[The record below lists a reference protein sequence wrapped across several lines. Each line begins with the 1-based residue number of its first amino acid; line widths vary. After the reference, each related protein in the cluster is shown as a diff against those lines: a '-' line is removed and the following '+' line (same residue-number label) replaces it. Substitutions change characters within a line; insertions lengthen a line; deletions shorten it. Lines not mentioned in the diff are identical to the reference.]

1 MKSIIILIP
10 LVVLNLG
17 IISATH
23 NELKVNYS
31 LVRHENNYTQT
42 GMRDT
47 TMQVRPFQLEI
58 VSPSSGVQFY
68 RNGILFLSY
77 SKATGKMTEK
87 HISFGTLRPFTALV
101 SDTVPGEYMPFL
113 AGTSVIFPTEATTFS
128 KDYNTMYLSMIPGRK
143 SKEKIFG
150 ATYRQN
156 EWVLDSSPLN
166 FCIDNNIYTHPALS
180 EDGQFM
186 IFSSDRTGSAGGLDL
201 FLTRKDNDRW
211 TEPVNLGSRI
221 NTSGN
226 ELFASLDNENNLYFS
241 SDGLPGL
248 GGYDIF
254 MSKYDGENW
263 TNPENL
269 TSAINSQNDEVAF
282 TVNPVDGMSAFFTL
296 RAKSAINNAQLF
308 RVTLKPEPSSGQSAS
323 LSSAFLAL
331 TGLTRGSQH
340 SVSPS
345 TASENAPIPEKKV
358 AEPLENVKST
368 KETGQSAQTA
378 KVETPLKTAEVKPET
393 KVEPKAETRVDPKT
407 GPKVET
413 KPAQAVAAQKSDVI
427 YRVQVL
433 ANTKAVGSYDLTVA
447 GKSYKTFEY
456 LYAGAYRTTVGE
468 FSNLTEAVS
477 FQSSC
482 RKSGYNQAFVV
493 AFRDNI
499 RTNDP
504 GLFKK

>member
-1 MKSIIILIP
+1 MKSTIIIITLAA
-10 LVVLNLG
+10 LNIG
-17 IISATH
+17 IMSATH
-23 NELKVNYS
+23 NAAGINYC
-31 LVRHENNYTQT
+31 LVRQENNYFLP
-42 GMRDT
+42 GMPDT
-47 TMQVRPFQLEI
+47 AMQVSLFQLEI

-68 RNGILFLSY
+68 RNGILFLSF
-77 SKATGKMTEK
+77 SKAAGKMTEK
-87 HISFGTLRPFTALV
+87 HLSFGTLRPFTAVV

-113 AGTSVIFPTEATTFS
+113 AGASIPFPTEATTFS
-128 KDYNTMYLSMIPGRK
+128 KDYNTMYLSMIPERK
-143 SKEKIFG
+143 SKEKIFR
-150 ATYRQN
+150 ATYKQN
-156 EWVLDSSPLN
+156 EWVIDSSPLN

-180 EDGQFM
+180 ENGQFM
-186 IFSSDRTGSAGGLDL
+186 IFSSDKTGSAGGLDL
-201 FLTRKDNDRW
+201 FLTRKENDKW

-254 MSKYDGENW
+254 MCKYDGENW

-282 TVNPVDGMSAFFTL
+282 TVNPVDGMSAFFTQ

-308 RVTLKPEPSSGQSAS
+308 RVSLKPQPSSGQITGLAA
-323 LSSAFLAL
+323 AFLAL
-331 TGLTRGSQH
+331 TGLTRESQNA
-340 SVSPS
+340 VSPAK
-345 TASENAPIPEKKV
+345 ASNNAQLSEKKV
-358 AEPLENVKST
+358 AEPIENVQAR
-368 KETGQSAQTA
+368 KETSQPVQTA
-378 KVETPLKTAEVKPET
+378 KAETPLKTAEIKQET
-393 KVEPKAETRVDPKT
+393 KAEPKSETRVEPTT

-413 KPAQAVAAQKSDVI
+413 KTAQGVALQKGDVI
-427 YRVQVL
+427 YRVQIL
-433 ANTKAVGSYDLTVA
+433 ANTKSVGSYNLTMA

-468 FSNLTEAVS
+468 FANLTEAVN
-477 FQSSC
+477 FQSTC
-482 RKSGYNQAFVV
+482 RKSGYNQAFVI

-504 GLFKK
+504 ELFKK